1 MLFVQFFFF
10 WLSPL
15 ENQSFSNNPSGRR
28 NPILPRNIQD
38 TLEDLGIVSSDN
50 SSPRQVSTQSIDV
63 GKQRVRNVVRFFT
76 LGKQGTLTVDV
87 AFLPNTNDFRR
98 IDVKFEQFRLIWFGL
113 DITFPLGRIGPTGW
127 LRTTF
132 LDDDI
137 RITRG
142 HKGSVFLLSRTN
154 KNKKSKTTAT
164 ST

>member
-1 MLFVQFFFF
+1 L

-15 ENQSFSNNPSGRR
+15 ENQSYSNNPSGRR

-50 SSPRQVSTQSIDV
+50 ASPRLVVVSTQSIDV

-76 LGKQGTLTVDV
+76 LGKQGTLTVDI

-98 IDVKFEQFRLIWFGL
+98 IDVKFEQCRLVWFGL
-113 DITFPLGRIGPTGW
+113 DITIPLGRIGPTGW

-132 LDDDI
+132 LDEDI
-137 RITRG
+137 RVTRG

-154 KNKKSKTTAT
+154 KNKKVKNNCT
-164 ST
+164 